1 MENEFVEHVLRQLS
15 TLGMATAKPM
25 FGGHGLYL
33 DEIFFAV
40 VDDDVLFFKVDGETR
55 VRYIAAGMGPF
66 HPLKNKP
73 PMEGYYEVPLDVLE
87 DRKRLREWGSE
98 ALSIARRVSAAKP
111 EAKESAKPAVVMEPD
126 PAAVLTKSTTKSGTK
141 AVAKPAVKKP
151 AKSDA
156 KSGAVPKKKSSGKKP
171 A

>member
-15 TLGMATAKPM
+15 TLGLASAKPM

-33 DEIFFAV
+33 DEVFFAV
-40 VDDDVLFFKVDGETR
+40 VDDDVLFFKVDAASR
-55 VRYIAAGMGPF
+55 VRYLAAGMGPF

-87 DRKRLREWGSE
+87 DRARLREWGGE
-98 ALSIARRVSAAKP
+98 ALSVARRVIASKSSTKP
-111 EAKESAKPAVVMEPD
+111 KAEPAVVLEPD
-126 PAAVLTKSTTKSGTK
+126 PAAVLTKSTTKNTVKKHDKKPTK
-141 AVAKPAVKKP
+141 NAAKNAKPAP
-151 AKSDA
+151 AA
-156 KSGAVPKKKSSGKKP
+156 KKKAPGKKP